1 MDLLQIK
8 GIGAKTVEKLNKLGI
23 YTLFDLIDFLPRKY
37 WDMTEISDLDNVPD
51 GEYALIKGVVMS
63 VTKVQYIRRSMNVFK
78 AHMQAQDKRVTLTW
92 FNSPYLRDRLNV
104 GVEYLVW
111 GKVDRSARSVLL
123 SNPSFEDASDSTRLK
138 GIVPI
143 YPLKNYVT
151 QPAFAKYI
159 SQALQLIE
167 CDSLLELIDN
177 NADISLSDAYAAAHN
192 PTSLF
197 EADRARLR
205 IDKEKLTAQLIAY
218 KFNKQGEERI
228 VKHYTSAPNIID
240 NCIDRLPY
248 ELSASQSVALQEIID
263 DMMRCDKMNR
273 MLSGD
278 VGSGKTVVALLS
290 ALYAI
295 KCGYQTAIMAPTEIL
310 AKQHYKTAQSVFAEE
325 GLSVRLLTGESSAA
339 DKRSIYKDA
348 ADGKID
354 LLIGTHAV
362 VSDKIK
368 FKDLGLI
375 VIDELQRFGVR
386 HKSALENKA
395 KSVDVLVMSATP
407 IPRAIA
413 LTELGD
419 LTLSSLQPRGDF
431 SKRITTKVVRDSDL
445 DKIYMFIKEIVGRGE
460 QAYIVCPLVEDSEGL
475 ERISVKKLYASLVAG
490 KLRGVNIGLV
500 YSGMKDA
507 IKNKVMTDFYDGNIS
522 VLIATTVIEV
532 GIDCPNATAM
542 IILNADCFGLSTLHQ
557 LRGRVGRREG
567 QTAYCFLHTSTKT
580 GSERLGI
587 LEQIRD
593 GYSVAEADAE
603 MRGLGDFIGLRQS
616 GAGNI
621 FTMIDKDFIH
631 QCRVAADEIYAQNLD
646 KALSHRNVE
655 KYIDLSKQVSLS

>member
-1 MDLLQIK
+1 
-8 GIGAKTVEKLNKLGI
+8 
-23 YTLFDLIDFLPRKY
+23 
-37 WDMTEISDLDNVPD
+37 
-51 GEYALIKGVVMS
+51 
-63 VTKVQYIRRSMNVFK
+63 
-78 AHMQAQDKRVTLTW
+78 
-92 FNSPYLRDRLNV
+92 
-104 GVEYLVW
+104 
-111 GKVDRSARSVLL
+111 
-123 SNPSFEDASDSTRLK
+123 
-138 GIVPI
+138 
-143 YPLKNYVT
+143 
-151 QPAFAKYI
+151 
-159 SQALQLIE
+159 
-167 CDSLLELIDN
+167 
-177 NADISLSDAYAAAHN
+177 
-192 PTSLF
+192 
-197 EADRARLR
+197 
-205 IDKEKLTAQLIAY
+205 
-218 KFNKQGEERI
+218 
-228 VKHYTSAPNIID
+228 
-240 NCIDRLPY
+240 
-248 ELSASQSVALQEIID
+248 LSASQSVALQEIID

-475 ERISVKKLYASLVAG
+475 ERISVKKLYASLVAD

-522 VLIATTVIEV
+522 VLVATTVIEV

-580 GSERLGI
+580 GS
-587 LEQIRD
+587 
-593 GYSVAEADAE
+593 
-603 MRGLGDFIGLRQS
+603 
-616 GAGNI
+616 
-621 FTMIDKDFIH
+621 
-631 QCRVAADEIYAQNLD
+631 
-646 KALSHRNVE
+646 
-655 KYIDLSKQVSLS
+655 